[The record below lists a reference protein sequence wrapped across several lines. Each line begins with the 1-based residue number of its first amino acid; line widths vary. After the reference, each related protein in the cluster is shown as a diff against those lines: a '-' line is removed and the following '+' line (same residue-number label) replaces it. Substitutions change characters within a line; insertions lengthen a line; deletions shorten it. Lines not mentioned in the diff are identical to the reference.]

1 MTRLFAI
8 LPTILPGIVLMGVS
22 LLMFAYVGYGE
33 ATRVYSEMRLE
44 RVLQLGATIQ
54 HSLNQFARS
63 GLPLDQVTGF
73 ERRAQQLGEVDR
85 AIHAVAL
92 TDARG
97 ATITCLA
104 VQSGADASACVDRL
118 GAGTAA
124 FRGHDGGRDA
134 AIAEVGGAKILRLP
148 VADKFGTVGFVVL
161 FVDGPTV
168 RETVAEGFGPV
179 FLAAGALFLL
189 YALAQIAIE
198 LRGTEPA
205 GRWRTPSFTA
215 TVLVMVVVLIGVL
228 FQLYRQGVEG
238 QAEGLARSMA
248 ARLAAATEIGVP
260 ISALSGIE
268 EALRD
273 YRRINP
279 QIAAITLSRDGEIL
293 HRIADPD
300 RVAALAGE
308 GTLSFSQPVDAAGT
322 LVLAA
327 ELPFAVVVRAMG
339 VGARNFAALFFGCML
354 FATIFFRAVRARRET
369 PAGIGRTGERRSA
382 AAGLAI
388 LQPAYFLGILA
399 DSLVL
404 SVLPEMSDRRVAAE
418 GLSGGLVSLP
428 FSLFFVGLTGALIPA
443 SILTERIDL
452 RSLFLA
458 GTAAVAAGLFMVG
471 LLDPFWA
478 LCAGR
483 ALGGVG
489 QGLLLIAVQAYA
501 FEIVS
506 SEERVRAAAAQV
518 LGYNGGLI
526 VGTGIGGL
534 LAVFMDD
541 AFFMVVAGGAAVLSL
556 VYIRAALPSLRKSR
570 ETETR
575 QSSRLL
581 GDLGRVLAFPDF
593 LALLALIGVAS
604 KFALAGVAIFAMP
617 LVLHQTGYGDDE
629 IGQALMVFA
638 IVTYLVTAVAPRL
651 VAAMG
656 STDRVLV
663 AGMIALALGMAG
675 LGLVTGGGGVGL
687 GGVEPGGAGVGS
699 GGWLVPGS
707 LTALAADVQHWLAAL
722 PLPAAAGGV
731 IALSVALLGVGQGLI
746 AAPIIA
752 RVAAGGAAVS
762 VGRDRTI
769 AVYRILERLGHIS
782 GPALVGLLLVAASD
796 NPAALAVLGG
806 AYGVLAALYGLVSVA
821 LRTRPST

>member
-1 MTRLFAI
+1 MTRLF
-8 LPTILPGIVLMGVS
+8 PILPGIVLMGVS

-73 ERRAQQLGEVDR
+73 ERRAEQLGEVDR

-92 TDARG
+92 TDGRG
-97 ATITCLA
+97 ATIACHV
-104 VQSGADASACVDRL
+104 VQTGADPSACMDGP
-118 GAGTAA
+118 GAGTVA
-124 FRGHDGGRDA
+124 FHGYGGGRDA
-134 AIAEVGGAKILRLP
+134 SVAEVGTAKILRFP

-161 FVDGPTV
+161 SVDGPTV
-168 RETVAEGFGPV
+168 HETVADGFRPV

-189 YALAQIAIE
+189 YSLAQIAIE
-198 LRGTEPA
+198 LRGSEAA

-215 TVLVMVVVLIGVL
+215 TVLVMVAVLIGVL

-248 ARLAAATEIGVP
+248 ARLAAVTEIGVP

-300 RVAALAGE
+300 RAAAQAGE

-339 VGARNFAALFFGCML
+339 AGARNFAALFFGCML

-369 PAGIGRTGERRSA
+369 PAGIGKPGVRSS
-382 AAGLAI
+382 AAGLAV

-506 SEERVRAAAAQV
+506 AEERVRAAAAQV

-541 AFFMVVAGGAAVLSL
+541 ASFMVVAGGVAVLSL
-556 VYIRAALPSLRKSR
+556 VYIRAALPSLSKRR

-575 QSSRLL
+575 PPSRLL

-593 LALLALIGVAS
+593 LALLALIGMAS

-638 IVTYLVTAVAPRL
+638 MVTYLVTAVAPRL

-675 LGLVTGGGGVGL
+675 FGLVTGFG
-687 GGVEPGGAGVGS
+687 GS
-699 GGWLVPGS
+699 GDALGDGSWLLPTG
-707 LTALAADVQHWLAAL
+707 LITLADDVQRSLASL
-722 PLPAAAGGV
+722 PLPAAAGGA

-769 AVYRILERLGHIS
+769 AVYRILERFGHIS
-782 GPALVGLLLVAASD
+782 GPALVGLMLVAASD
-796 NPAALAVLGG
+796 NPAALAMLGG
-806 AYGVLAALYGLVSVA
+806 AYGVLAALYGLASVA
-821 LRTRPST
+821 LRARQST

>member
-1 MTRLFAI
+1 MTRPSPGLPGI
-8 LPTILPGIVLMGVS
+8 LSAVLPGIVLMGVS

-33 ATRVYSEMRLE
+33 ATRVYTEMRLE
-44 RVLQLGATIQ
+44 RVSQLGATIQ

-73 ERRAQQLGEVDR
+73 ERRAEQLGEVDR

-92 TDARG
+92 TDGRG
-97 ATITCLA
+97 ATIACHV
-104 VQSGADASACVDRL
+104 VQTGADPSACMDGP
-118 GAGTAA
+118 GAGTVA
-124 FRGHDGGRDA
+124 FHGYGGGRDA
-134 AIAEVGGAKILRLP
+134 SIAEVGTAKILRLP

-161 FVDGPTV
+161 SVDGPTV
-168 RETVAEGFGPV
+168 HETVADGFRPV

-189 YALAQIAIE
+189 YSLAQIAIE
-198 LRGTEPA
+198 LRGSEAA

-215 TVLVMVVVLIGVL
+215 TVLVMVAVLIGVL

-248 ARLAAATEIGVP
+248 ARLAAVTEIGVP
-260 ISALSGIE
+260 ISALSGVE

-308 GTLSFSQPVDAAGT
+308 GTLSFSQPVDARGT
-322 LVLAA
+322 LILAA

-339 VGARNFAALFFGCML
+339 AGARNFVALFFGCML
-354 FATIFFRAVRARRET
+354 FATIFFRAVRARREAA
-369 PAGIGRTGERRSA
+369 AGIGSPGVRSS
-382 AAGLAI
+382 AAGLAV

-418 GLSGGLVSLP
+418 GLSDALVSLP
-428 FSLFFVGLTGALIPA
+428 FSLFFLGLTGALIPA

-452 RSLFLA
+452 RALFLA

-478 LCAGR
+478 LCVGR

-506 SEERVRAAAAQV
+506 SGERVRAAAAQV

-541 AFFMVVAGGAAVLSL
+541 ATFVVVAGGVAVLSL
-556 VYIRAALPSLRKSR
+556 VYIRVALPSLSKSR
-570 ETETR
+570 ETRPST
-575 QSSRLL
+575 RLL
-581 GDLGRVLAFPDF
+581 GDLARVLAFPDF

-617 LVLHQTGYGDDE
+617 LVLHQSGYGDDE

-663 AGMIALALGMAG
+663 AGMVALALGMAG
-675 LGLVTGGGGVGL
+675 LGLVTGL
-687 GGVEPGGAGVGS
+687 GGVEDAVASGS
-699 GGWLVPGS
+699 WLLPAWLSALADDVQSWLVS
-707 LTALAADVQHWLAAL
+707 L
-722 PLPAAAGGV
+722 PLPAAAGGA

-746 AAPIIA
+746 AAPIVA
-752 RVAAGGAAVS
+752 RVAAGDAAVS
-762 VGRDRTI
+762 VGRDRTV
-769 AVYRILERLGHIS
+769 AVYRILERLGHVS

-796 NPAALAVLGG
+796 NPAALAMLGG
-806 AYGVLAALYGLVSVA
+806 AYGVLAALYGLASIA
-821 LRTRPST
+821 MRPRPSA